1 MKKLTVVHPKY
12 QQLHQAMLTVF
23 RIHASEFTAQ
33 ELLAVSSQVTGQL
46 MALQDA
52 SKPNCQEIAIAV
64 VMENIEIGNRYAI
77 ETAIKLETKGNA

>member
-12 QQLHQAMLTVF
+12 EKLHQAMLTVF
-23 RIHASEFTAQ
+23 RVYGSDFTAQ

-46 MALQDA
+46 LAMQDS
-52 SKPNCQEIAIAV
+52 SKPNCQEIAVAV
-64 VMENIEIGNRYAI
+64 VTENIEIGNRHAV